1 MCKTHLFVVHFL
13 EQNMRC
19 LAAVSAELP
28 STDSTAVS
36 DPGSVEHNTV
46 WVPSSQPGKLLEELL
61 AWHAGRLRRQDQ
73 VFIFSA
79 ADSVI

>member
-1 MCKTHLFVVHFL
+1 MYKTCLFFVHFL

-28 STDSTAVS
+28 SADSTAVS

-46 WVPSSQPGKLLEELL
+46 WVPSSQPGKLLEEQLL

-73 VFIFSA
+73 V
-79 ADSVI
+79 